1 MVIVLVG
8 LAIIVGGLLA
18 WVNRIT
24 AAPIAKKAEQTLAD
38 GICQVMGTTD
48 LTVTA
53 NDTVQEMI
61 DDKPFS
67 FVIHKTADKSG
78 QFLGAAVESSTMGFG
93 GDLKVLVGFNAQGDI
108 LGYTILQSSETPGLG
123 AKADKW
129 FQKDGKGDI
138 IGMNPGNS
146 ALGVRQDGGEVDA
159 ITASTITSRAFLRCI
174 NQAYQA
180 YAEADDSQKTKNS
193 GQHEAADGQ
202 TGASKQKGKDAG
214 NSKQEAT
221 HETPNNKAS
230 ETTDGKTGAS
240 KQKAK
245 KNSTSKISGKAKT
258 LIEKPTT
265 VRPAKE
271 NWKDNASST
280 KTDATSGASTHKT
293 KAADE

>member
-93 GDLKVLVGFNAQGDI
+93 GDLKVLVGFKA
-108 LGYTILQSSETPGLG
+108 TSSDTP
-123 AKADKW
+123 
-129 FQKDGKGDI
+129 FCR
-138 IGMNPGNS
+138 
-146 ALGVRQDGGEVDA
+146 VR
-159 ITASTITSRAFLRCI
+159 RLR
-174 NQAYQA
+174 
-180 YAEADDSQKTKNS
+180 D
-193 GQHEAADGQ
+193 
-202 TGASKQKGKDAG
+202 
-214 NSKQEAT
+214 
-221 HETPNNKAS
+221 
-230 ETTDGKTGAS
+230 
-240 KQKAK
+240 
-245 KNSTSKISGKAKT
+245 
-258 LIEKPTT
+258 LVRKPTNGFRKT
-265 VRPAKE
+265 VRE
-271 NWKDNASST
+271 TSS
-280 KTDATSGASTHKT
+280 A
-293 KAADE
+293 

>member
-180 YAEADDSQKTKNS
+180 YAEADDSRKTKTS
-193 GQHEAADGQ
+193 SQHEAADGQ
-202 TGASKQKGKDAG
+202 TGASKQK
-214 NSKQEAT
+214 S
-221 HETPNNKAS
+221 
-230 ETTDGKTGAS
+230 
-240 KQKAK
+240 K

>member
-129 FQKDGKGDI
+129 FQKDGKGNI

-146 ALGVRQDGGEVDA
+146 ALSVRQDGGEVDA

-180 YAEADDSQKTKNS
+180 YAEADDSRMANTS
-193 GQHEAADGQ
+193 SQHEAADGQ
-202 TGASKQKGKDAG
+202 TGASKQKGKETG

-221 HETPNNKAS
+221 RETLNNKAS
-230 ETTDGKTGAS
+230 KTTDGKTGAS
-240 KQKAK
+240 KQKLRKTARLRFQ
-245 KNSTSKISGKAKT
+245 GK
-258 LIEKPTT
+258 P
-265 VRPAKE
+265 RP
-271 NWKDNASST
+271 SSR
-280 KTDATSGASTHKT
+280 SPQP
-293 KAADE
+293 

>member
-108 LGYTILQSSETPGLG
+108 LGYTILHLHSS
-123 AKADKW
+123 
-129 FQKDGKGDI
+129 
-138 IGMNPGNS
+138 M
-146 ALGVRQDGGEVDA
+146 
-159 ITASTITSRAFLRCI
+159 
-174 NQAYQA
+174 YQ
-180 YAEADDSQKTKNS
+180 
-193 GQHEAADGQ
+193 
-202 TGASKQKGKDAG
+202 
-214 NSKQEAT
+214 
-221 HETPNNKAS
+221 
-230 ETTDGKTGAS
+230 
-240 KQKAK
+240 
-245 KNSTSKISGKAKT
+245 
-258 LIEKPTT
+258 
-265 VRPAKE
+265 
-271 NWKDNASST
+271 
-280 KTDATSGASTHKT
+280 
-293 KAADE
+293 